1 MRFYQVIQVRD
12 GIEPSF
18 KDLQSTTLPLCYLTF
33 FTIEKKLMS
42 SRLFEFETICTYGEY
57 NLVGK
62 SVRL

>member
-1 MRFYQVIQVRD
+1 MKSKESKRSFGQEVRD

-18 KDLQSTTLPLCYLTF
+18 KDLQSTTFPLCYLTY
-33 FTIEKKLMS
+33 KKVFME
-42 SRLFEFETICTYGEY
+42 EFKIIDGEY